1 MYREKVDSICE
12 KGVLGCVLGMILWA
26 PAAFGVVRQSEFS
39 ILLGLGVL
47 LLLFWGVR
55 FLVRTQYRTLFAP
68 FCAIVLAFT
77 GYAAWSYSHA
87 DIEYVARQE
96 ILRILLYA
104 TVFFAVVDNLNR
116 QEHSQIIVMVLI
128 FSAMVNSFYAIYQ
141 FFTDSQTILTMP
153 KAPMYKGRASGTYGC
168 PNHLA
173 GYLEMI
179 LPIALALTIT
189 GRFKPLSKVFIAY
202 AAVVIL
208 GGIGVTISR
217 GGYIA
222 TGGALLVLFVSLL
235 WNRDFRL
242 PALGLLIVLIAAG
255 SFFGFRSMKSQLRI
269 AELQQVNSRTLFWKP
284 TVDIWHE
291 NFWTGVGPN
300 HWDWRFRQHRP
311 WLAQKRPVY
320 THNDYL
326 NTLADYGTIGG
337 GIVALGLGVL
347 TWGVFW
353 SWKYLRRSNEIS
365 TRPSNRSAIVLGGAV
380 GLLAIAIHS
389 VVDFNMHITAN
400 ALIAVILMAVLTSHL
415 RFATERFWINPGW
428 PGRLLGLLLAGA
440 LGVLFAHQ
448 AWQIRAEA
456 LTWRAAGKF
465 PHDSSERQALLEKA
479 HQIEPKNPET
489 PLQIGEIIRL
499 KAWEGND
506 GYQDLLKEAM
516 RWFEIGMKLNRWD
529 PEGFIKTGMCLH
541 WLNEHEKAGE
551 YFEKAYQLDK
561 TSTYVLGYYG
571 WHFLQIG
578 DLEKARQYLAEGY
591 SYYREG
597 NKMAKNYLDLVER
610 LIAEKKAAEAK

>member
-1 MYREKVDSICE
+1 MHREKVDSICE
-12 KGVLGCVLGMILWA
+12 KGVLGCVLAMILWA
-26 PAAFGVVRQSEFS
+26 PAALGAVRQTEFT
-39 ILLGLGVL
+39 ILLGLAAL
-47 LLLFWGVR
+47 LLIFWGIRLV
-55 FLVRTQYRTLFAP
+55 VRTQYRFLFAP
-68 FCAIVLAFT
+68 LCWIVLALT
-77 GYAAWSYSHA
+77 AYALWWYGRA
-87 DIEYVARQE
+87 DIEYAARQE

-116 QEHSQIIVMVLI
+116 QEHAQWLVMVLI
-128 FSAMVNSFYAIYQ
+128 FSAMVNAFYAIYQ
-141 FFTDSQTILTMP
+141 FFTDSQTILSMAKP
-153 KAPMYKGRASGTYGC
+153 AVYKGRASGTYGS

-189 GRFKPLSKVFIAY
+189 GRFKPLTKVFLAY

-208 GGIGVTISR
+208 AGIGVTISR
-217 GGYIA
+217 GGYLA
-222 TGGALLVLFVSLL
+222 TGGALAVLFVSLL
-235 WNRDFRL
+235 WNRDFRI
-242 PALGLLIVLIAAG
+242 PALALLVLLLVAG

-284 TVDIWHE
+284 TVQIWRE

-326 NTLADYGTIGG
+326 NTLADYGTIGA
-337 GIVALGLGVL
+337 GIIGIGLAVL
-347 TWGVFW
+347 AWGVFW
-353 SWKYLRRSNEIS
+353 SWKYLRRTNEIS
-365 TRPSNRSAIVLGGAV
+365 TRPSNRSAIVLGSAV

-389 VVDFNMHITAN
+389 VVDFNMHIPAN
-400 ALIAVILMAVLTSHL
+400 AMIAVLLMALLTTHL
-415 RFATERFWINPGW
+415 RFATERFWVDPGW
-428 PGRLLGLLLAGA
+428 LGRIVGFLMTLALA
-440 LGVLFAHQ
+440 ALFAQQ
-448 AWQIRAEA
+448 AWQLRAQA
-456 LTWRAAGKF
+456 VTLRAADKL
-465 PHDSSERQALLEKA
+465 PQTSPERRALLVRA

-499 KAWEGND
+499 KAWEGNS
-506 GYQDLLKEAM
+506 GYQELLKEAM
-516 RWFEIGMKLNRWD
+516 VWFELGMKLNRWD
-529 PEGFIKTGMCLH
+529 PEGYIKTGMCLH
-541 WLNEHEKAGE
+541 WLNQREKAGE
-551 YFEKAYQLDK
+551 YFDRAYQIDK

-571 WHFLQIG
+571 WHFLQLG